1 MMRQLSVEPCVS
13 RVGLSTNNFEVQGK
27 QLSLDVKQVQAP
39 SYTISEGS
47 ERVIW
52 SRRVVHAS
60 MPNQSV
66 LCRKAVG
73 GPPGLFENQLSLTQV
88 EAQHTAGP
96 ATKVVA
102 PFGVTQSDLNL
113 MLLASQRLDKHL
125 CPLGTDAGIRSTLHH
140 KENGNIVTALFLS
153 PRTEV
158 GSRHFTSFSV
168 VFTHCSCLNVC
179 KQHIFTT
186 STERCEQMLIL
197 ELYLQLHSHIQKWL
211 FRGWDPPW

>member
-1 MMRQLSVEPCVS
+1 MRQLSVEPCVS

-52 SRRVVHAS
+52 SRRVEHAS

-125 CPLGTDAGIRSTLHH
+125 CPSGTDAGIRSTLHH

-197 ELYLQLHSHIQKWL
+197 ALYLQLHSHIQKWL